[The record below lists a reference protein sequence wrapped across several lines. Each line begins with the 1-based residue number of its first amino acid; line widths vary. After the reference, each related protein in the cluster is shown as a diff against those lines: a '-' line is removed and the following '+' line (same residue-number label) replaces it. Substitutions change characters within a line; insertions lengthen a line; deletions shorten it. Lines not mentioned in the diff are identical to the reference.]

1 MSDDWIAAGWSP
13 AAAPPGFQV
22 LRSTQ
27 NLALVMVD
35 RPDRHN
41 ALTRDMWA
49 AFPDLLS
56 SVADAR
62 ALLLTGAGRTFSAGA
77 DIGELQTIYADPDAA
92 AAYHATN
99 VAAEEALATFPAP
112 TIAAIR
118 GACVGGGCQLAAAC
132 DLRIAATGA
141 RFGVTPA
148 KLGVVYPAVPTVR
161 LADLVGPARAKYLL
175 FTADLI
181 DAERTL
187 GFGLV
192 DEVVP
197 PDRLVTRATELA
209 RTIAGRSPQT
219 IGAVSAVLR
228 ARSAGTPVD
237 EAIAP
242 FLDQARRAPDV
253 TEGLSAF
260 LAGRPPAF

>member
-1 MSDDWIAAGWSP
+1 
-13 AAAPPGFQV
+13 
-22 LRSTQ
+22 
-27 NLALVMVD
+27 
-35 RPDRHN
+35 
-41 ALTRDMWA
+41 
-49 AFPDLLS
+49 
-56 SVADAR
+56 
-62 ALLLTGAGRTFSAGA
+62 
-77 DIGELQTIYADPDAA
+77 
-92 AAYHATN
+92 
-99 VAAEEALATFPAP
+99 
-112 TIAAIR
+112 
-118 GACVGGGCQLAAAC
+118 
-132 DLRIAATGA
+132 
-141 RFGVTPA
+141 
-148 KLGVVYPAVPTVR
+148 VVYPSVPTVR

-181 DAERTL
+181 DADRAL

-219 IGAVSAVLR
+219 IGAVSAVLW
-228 ARSAGTPVD
+228 ARSEGTPVD

-253 TEGLSAF
+253 IEGLSAF